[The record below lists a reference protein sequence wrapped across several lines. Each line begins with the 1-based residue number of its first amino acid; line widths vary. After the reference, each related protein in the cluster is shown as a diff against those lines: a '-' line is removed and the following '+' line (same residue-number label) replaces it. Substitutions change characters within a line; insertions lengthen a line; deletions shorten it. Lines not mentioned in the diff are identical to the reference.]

1 MKKIKLVVF
10 DVDGVLT
17 KEKSSWEFVH
27 KYFNVEDKAKIY
39 FKNFQEGK
47 INYLEWMK
55 LDTSLWIE
63 KSNGKLKRDKLIE
76 ILNKI
81 EIRPE
86 AKEVSICL
94 HKNKKLIALISGG
107 IDLLVSRVSE
117 IVGADYWFS
126 NELEFDKYGYLLP
139 GGYPLV
145 GTNKVKPLKIILL
158 SENINPDE
166 TIYVGDSIWDISA
179 MKYVGYPIQF
189 GYDEYLSKI
198 AKYKINNLKEICN
211 LIYEIEKL

>member
-1 MKKIKLVVF
+1 VKKIKLVVF

-17 KEKSSWEFVH
+17 KEKSSWEFIH

-39 FKNFQEGK
+39 FKKFQNGE

-55 LDTSLWIE
+55 LDTGLWIE
-63 KSNGKLKRDKLIE
+63 KNNGKLKREKLIE

-86 AKEVSICL
+86 AKEVSYCL

-126 NELEFDKYGYLLP
+126 NELEFDKYGYLIP

-145 GTNKVKPLKIILL
+145 GTNKEKPLKMIFL
-158 SENINPDE
+158 SEGISSEE

-179 MKYVGYPIQF
+179 MKNVGYPVQF
-189 GYDEYLSKI
+189 GDDNLLSNV
-198 AKYKINNLKEICN
+198 AKYKINNLKEICD
-211 LIYEIEKL
+211 LIYKIERL